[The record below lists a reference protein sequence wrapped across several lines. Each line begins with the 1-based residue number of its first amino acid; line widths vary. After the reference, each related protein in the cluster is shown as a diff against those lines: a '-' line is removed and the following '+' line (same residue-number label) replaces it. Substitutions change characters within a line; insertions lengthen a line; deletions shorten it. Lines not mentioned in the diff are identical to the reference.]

1 MKRYQKDLSKYEGLD
16 GWEKRN
22 FGQHL
27 ACWAEKYKD
36 RVAVVDSEEEITYRE
51 LDKKATALAKAFL
64 DMGIQKSDRVVV
76 QLPNRISFV
85 VVLFALARVGAI
97 PILALPAHRE
107 AELEGI
113 MSLAEPCAYI
123 LAEKYMGYDYLPMTD
138 SLKKRFSCLKHVIV
152 DGTHGGDIL
161 LSRINGQAGVFPE
174 VDSYSPAV
182 LLLSGGTTGIPKLIP
197 RTHTDYIYNARMSAK
212 RCGLNSDSV
221 YLAALPVAHNFPL
234 CCPGLLGTLDVGG
247 RVVLSPTTS
256 PDDILSLITVEK
268 VTVTALVPAMV
279 TVCMEMLEWDEDYDI
294 SSLEILQVG
303 GAMLD
308 DSLAD
313 RIIGEWPCK
322 LMQVFGTAEGLLCF
336 TSPED
341 EDAIVGRCQGTP
353 VSPADEVRIV
363 DEYGEEV
370 ARGSYGELLSRGPYT
385 IDGYYKAED
394 ANRESFTEDGFYC
407 TGDKAMWTA
416 QGNIRMGGRIKEQIN
431 RAGEKIMPA
440 ELETYL
446 CKNPHIKEASVVGV
460 PDEMLGSRICA
471 FIISEDG
478 CTVEL
483 AKIHQYLQ
491 GLGVA
496 PYKFP
501 DQVENIDI
509 WPFTS
514 VGKIDKKELQRLA
527 QEKRGE

>member
-1 MKRYQKDLSKYEGLD
+1 MMWILRDLSICCLQIYMLVD
-16 GWEKRN
+16 FEKN
-22 FGQHL
+22 FL
-27 ACWAEKYKD
+27 
-36 RVAVVDSEEEITYRE
+36 TYR
-51 LDKKATALAKAFL
+51 
-64 DMGIQKSDRVVV
+64 IPSQKSCMIIYAFAIVGIRMINHAGSTVLNMIGIPVCYMV
-76 QLPNRISFV
+76 ITLFV
-85 VVLFALARVGAI
+85 FRDSIWKKSTLSLCYYMLAIAPEFMFAAATN
-97 PILALPAHRE
+97 
-107 AELEGI
+107 
-113 MSLAEPCAYI
+113 AY
-123 LAEKYMGYDYLPMTD
+123 
-138 SLKKRFSCLKHVIV
+138 
-152 DGTHGGDIL
+152 GGDML